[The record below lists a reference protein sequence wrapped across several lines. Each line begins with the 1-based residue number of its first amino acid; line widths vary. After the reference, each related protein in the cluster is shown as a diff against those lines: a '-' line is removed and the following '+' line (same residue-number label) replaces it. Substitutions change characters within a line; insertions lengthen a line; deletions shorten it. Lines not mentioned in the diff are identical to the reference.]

1 MASRNKD
8 DIEVEGIP
16 IADEDGKQTK
26 FFNIVKGKFED
37 LPAGPQKMV
46 FDTETG
52 KLMVVVQ
59 SGNRT
64 INLDNRVFTEID
76 AEGFFV
82 SDFMAE
88 LSLNHHY
95 SRHYELVSTTAATDD
110 MM

>member
-88 LSLNHHY
+88 LSLSYH
-95 SRHYELVSTTAATDD
+95 
-110 MM
+110 